1 MWAMSSFIVNYVWV
15 GRLAILF
22 GQKRIEQYLCS
33 VLKIFLLF
41 LFLFLRDLQLRSC
54 QNLNISF
61 STCVFF
67 QFRNQKWSKRKTL
80 LYVSF
85 YEKAK
90 PIYSLR
96 LVENPLSIVK
106 RNPLLSYDVIRE
118 LFLSFYQDIRPQK
131 SFLITSRRQGILQTF
146 LVTTDMRSSLFSWY
160 PDRKCGVTLEY
171 VLIATSSFLQFF
183 LLLSMTRNRKNIG
196 T

>member
-1 MWAMSSFIVNYVWV
+1 MWANYNSFMPSFIVNYVWV

-80 LYVSF
+80 LYISF

-96 LVENPLSIVK
+96 LVEKPLSIVK

-118 LFLSFYQDIRPQK
+118 PFLSFYQDIRPQK

-146 LVTTDMRSSLFSWY
+146 LVTTDMRSSLFS
-160 PDRKCGVTLEY
+160 R
-171 VLIATSSFLQFF
+171 
-183 LLLSMTRNRKNIG
+183 
-196 T
+196 